1 MSATPPSA
9 GATSTLP
16 KGGNPSLSSR
26 RRMTEL
32 VMVSLGWL
40 SAAIGVAALVLILI
54 ELLRRGISA
63 LAWTV
68 FTMPTP
74 APGSAGGLINAI
86 VGSVEMTLAAIVVA
100 TPVGVMAGT
109 WLSEYGRFSKFASIV
124 RFLNDTLLSV
134 PSIIIG
140 LFVYGIA
147 VRPFGHF
154 SGWAGAVALAL
165 IALPVI
171 VRTSE
176 DMLRLVPQGLRE
188 AGVAVGAPKWR
199 MTTAIIWKAAL
210 SGILTG
216 VLLAVARI
224 SGETAPLLFTAL
236 NNQFSGSLNDPT
248 ANLPVVIFQFA
259 MSPYSNWQQLAW
271 AGALLISVTV
281 LALNIAARFLA
292 RRSSL

>member
-1 MSATPPSA
+1 
-9 GATSTLP
+9 
-16 KGGNPSLSSR
+16 
-26 RRMTEL
+26 
-32 VMVSLGWL
+32 
-40 SAAIGVAALVLILI
+40 
-54 ELLRRGISA
+54 
-63 LAWTV
+63 
-68 FTMPTP
+68 
-74 APGSAGGLINAI
+74 
-86 VGSVEMTLAAIVVA
+86 
-100 TPVGVMAGT
+100 
-109 WLSEYGRFSKFASIV
+109 
-124 RFLNDTLLSV
+124 
-134 PSIIIG
+134 
-140 LFVYGIA
+140 
-147 VRPFGHF
+147 
-154 SGWAGAVALAL
+154 VALAL